1 MTSCFTSYFWQLS
14 GKNCT
19 SLLCFLELQLSTIS
33 YRVITDKLVMF
44 SSLRKPVVKAPAEET
59 SLPGRLKK
67 LREKKSVKRIVVE
80 KQKSDNMLS
89 TRGHMF
95 KVQAQFSG
103 KESTIKFFL
112 G

>member
-1 MTSCFTSYFWQLS
+1 M
-14 GKNCT
+14 
-19 SLLCFLELQLSTIS
+19 
-33 YRVITDKLVMF
+33 
-44 SSLRKPVVKAPAEET
+44 VKAPAEET
-59 SLPGRLKK
+59 SLPGRLRK

-103 KESTIKFFL
+103 KESTIKSQRLCGKISYDFL
-112 G
+112 SG

>member
-1 MTSCFTSYFWQLS
+1 MILR
-14 GKNCT
+14 
-19 SLLCFLELQLSTIS
+19 LLL
-33 YRVITDKLVMF
+33 RR
-44 SSLRKPVVKAPAEET
+44 SSNKPVVKAPAEQT

-103 KESTIKFFL
+103 KSRLKYFFVL
-112 G
+112 